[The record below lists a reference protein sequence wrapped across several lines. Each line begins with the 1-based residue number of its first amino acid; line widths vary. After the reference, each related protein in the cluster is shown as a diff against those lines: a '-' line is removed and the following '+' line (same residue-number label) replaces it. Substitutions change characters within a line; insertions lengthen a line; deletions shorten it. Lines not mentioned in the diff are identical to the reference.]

1 MMRIKYVK
9 LITFILILANIFI
22 FYYSW
27 RYFSNNN
34 FGITEYYTRSKI
46 NKLKENEL
54 TNSGTLTYSEQIKQQ
69 NNRRNGRI
77 QNTNKH
83 IKKTLTI
90 IFRDF
95 YHYDNDLKQ
104 SIASIIKLIP
114 SIKIYVITDEVPYP
128 PLDIF
133 NTDNILSYNETL
145 NMMSLK
151 NQVKLFTLNYDVNKN
166 LNNFVQYLKIKTK
179 YILFMPD
186 SVRLNGRTAV
196 TKILN
201 EIENYLSNKGVKSR
215 QTNVN
220 TFVIPF
226 VSSYQKIINNCCKV
240 NLNLTNW
247 LIEYIVQNITQ
258 HCDMVSLADY
268 FITIQSILLTL
279 IYISVFTVLE
289 EECYSSRNLINERN
303 T

>member
-9 LITFILILANIFI
+9 LFTFILILANIFI

-27 RYFSNNN
+27 RYFSNKN
-34 FGITEYYTRSKI
+34 FGITEYYTHSKI
-46 NKLKENEL
+46 KKLKENEL

-104 SIASIIKLIP
+104 SISSIIKLIP
-114 SIKIYVITDEVPYP
+114 SIKIYVITDEIPYP

-133 NTDNILSYNETL
+133 NTDNILSYNDTL
-145 NMMSLK
+145 SMKSLK

-201 EIENYLSNKGVKSR
+201 EIENFLSNKEAKSR
-215 QTNVN
+215 QNNFITY
-220 TFVIPF
+220 VIPF
-226 VSSYQKIINNCCKV
+226 ASSYQKLINNCCKI

-258 HCDMVSLADY
+258 HCDMV
-268 FITIQSILLTL
+268 IQSD
-279 IYISVFTVLE
+279 
-289 EECYSSRNLINERN
+289 YSIPKHSHLH
-303 T
+303 